1 MKMKVFYN
9 NIKNFLGKFAFRYFI
24 FTIVEQLITV
34 VCLNTVIAFAA
45 QYAVNAAAEQDMHY
59 LYVAGIIIAVA
70 MSIAMVGIP
79 ITSFLSNKC
88 VKEVMTRLKA
98 DFYEHVIL
106 LKKEDCSKYHMGNL
120 ISYFTDD
127 LNQIEDLYGT
137 KIKRLISVCLIGPI
151 SIGAILSLN
160 WILGLAVLVF
170 GMISVWVTRICANKN
185 KVLSEKVQNNKSES
199 SSKLID
205 LLNNLEAIKSLGIS
219 EIVHKRYADTCLTVE
234 ESTRRRSGVESVIAL
249 FTGFM
254 FYFKQ
259 IAILTIGII
268 LLKNGFLT
276 IGDIIA
282 SAYLLSNAGY
292 MFDNI
297 GAFYADVQKSI
308 VSVERIQNFL
318 NLEDENVSLDMTER
332 QEQEFDV
339 CSPIIEFDNVSFAYN
354 PEKMILKNMCMQ
366 IQKGEYTAIVGPS
379 GSGKSTIVKLLL
391 GFYTNSSGTIRIGGR
406 KINDYSVSQLRELS
420 AYVPQ
425 EPYLF
430 PGTIKENIQYG
441 KWNATPDEIRK
452 ASEKALCH
460 DFIME
465 LSDGYDTVIN
475 SETTLSGGQIQRI
488 AIARALLKE
497 ASIMLLDE
505 PTAALDAESEKQ
517 VLETLEGLRNDITI
531 IVITHKMY
539 TIETC
544 DKKYMLQS

>member
-1 MKMKVFYN
+1 MKVFYK
-9 NIKNFLGKFAFRYFI
+9 NIKTYLGKFAFKYFV
-24 FTIVEQLITV
+24 FTILEQLITV
-34 VCLNTVIAFAA
+34 ICLNTVIAFAA
-45 QYAVNAAAEQDMHY
+45 QNAVNAAAKQDMHY
-59 LYVAGIIIAVA
+59 LYVAGIIIVVA

-79 ITSFLSNKC
+79 ITSFLSSKC
-88 VKEVMTRLKA
+88 VKEVMTVLKA

-106 LKKEDCSKYHMGNL
+106 LKKEDCNKYHMGNL
-120 ISYFTDD
+120 ISFFTDD
-127 LNQIEDLYGT
+127 LNQIEDLYAT
-137 KIKRLISVCLIGPI
+137 KIKKLISVCLIGPV

-160 WILGLAVLVF
+160 WILGIAVLMF
-170 GMISVWVTRICANKN
+170 GLLSVCVTRVCASKN
-185 KVLSEKVQNNKSES
+185 KVLSEQVQNDKSES

-205 LLNNLEAIKSLGIS
+205 LLNNLEAVKALGIS
-219 EIVHKRYADTCLTVE
+219 EIVHKHYADTCLDVE
-234 ESTRRRSGVESVIAL
+234 KSTKRRSVVESVIAL
-249 FTGFM
+249 FIGFM

-259 IAILTIGII
+259 IAILAIGIM
-268 LLKNGFLT
+268 LLKKGFLT

-297 GAFYADVQKSI
+297 GTFYADVQKSI
-308 VSVERIQNFL
+308 VSVERIQNFMKI
-318 NLEDENVSLDMTER
+318 EDENSELDMTDRLDE
-332 QEQEFDV
+332 EFDV
-339 CSPIIEFDNVSFAYN
+339 SSPVIEFDNVSFSYN
-354 PEKMILKNMCMQ
+354 SEKMILKNMCMQ
-366 IQKGEYTAIVGPS
+366 IQKGEYTAIIGPS

-391 GFYTNSSGTIRIGGR
+391 GFYANNSGTIRIGGR
-406 KINDYSVSQLRELS
+406 NIKEYSVRQLRELS

-430 PGTIKENIQYG
+430 PGTIMENIQYG
-441 KWNATPDEIRK
+441 KWNATQDEIEK
-452 ASEKALCH
+452 ASKKALCH

-465 LSDGYDTVIN
+465 LSDGYHTVIS
-475 SETTLSGGQIQRI
+475 SETNLSGGQIQRI

-517 VLETLEGLRNDITI
+517 VLETLEGLRKDITI

-544 DKKYMLQS
+544 DKKYRLQ